1 MDSLARRPPTVPS
14 VLLVE
19 DQPLNRRMLQSVLTT
34 LGYAVVTACNGQEA
48 VEAYR
53 GARYDLVLM
62 DCQMPVMDGLEA
74 TAQIRAFENGRF
86 HTPIIGYTCLNNA
99 DECLAAGMDAYV
111 QKTASL
117 DPVKSEIKRWAPIP
131 D

>member
-1 MDSLARRPPTVPS
+1 M
-14 VLLVE
+14 
-19 DQPLNRRMLQSVLTT
+19 QSVLTT
-34 LGYAVVTACNGQEA
+34 LGYAVVTASNGQEA
-48 VEAYR
+48 VEAYQLS
-53 GARYDLVLM
+53 RYDAVLM

-74 TAQIRAFENGRF
+74 TAHIRAFENGRYR
-86 HTPIIGYTCLNNA
+86 TPIIGYTCMNNA

-117 DPVKSEIKRWAPIP
+117 DPVKTEIKRWAPLP